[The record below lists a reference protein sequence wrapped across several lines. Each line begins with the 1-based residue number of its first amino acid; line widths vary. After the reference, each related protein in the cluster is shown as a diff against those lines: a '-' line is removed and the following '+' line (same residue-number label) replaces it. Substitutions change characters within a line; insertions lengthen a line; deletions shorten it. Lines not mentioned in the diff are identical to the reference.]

1 MIFGEQGS
9 WYLNSLFGQG
19 DYRPANSIGQQG
31 SSHHH
36 RGLLKQAQ

>member
-9 WYLNSLFGQG
+9 WYLDSLLGQG
-19 DYRPANSIGQQG
+19 DYRVANLIGQQG

-36 RGLLKQAQ
+36 KGFKKQAQ